1 MNKIEQTQPGDLY
14 AFTSSDDQRYTDT
27 VMIVS
32 ADADDKLGIITWRD
46 LTALTDGDGAAIT
59 SLSDVGLT
67 KRVKLTQKRSD
78 S

>member
-1 MNKIEQTQPGDLY
+1 
-14 AFTSSDDQRYTDT
+14 
-27 VMIVS
+27 MIVS

-67 KRVKLTQKRSD
+67 KRVKLTQKRSR